1 MIKKILSVVV
11 VAFVW
16 VTLLSAKK
24 VYLFTSFNEPASAGL
39 RLLYSYDGYKW
50 TDLGKIFL
58 KPEIGETKIMRDPS
72 MIQGPDGT
80 FHLVWT
86 CGWKGNRSFGYA
98 SSKDLKNWSAQ
109 REIPVMMH
117 EPEAVNVWAPEIFY
131 DDVNKEFF
139 IVWATTIP
147 NRYAK
152 GAEEEKNNHRLYYT
166 KTKDFKSF
174 TPAALFYEPGFSV
187 IDAMIVKRGRND
199 YVQVVKDNTRP
210 NRNIF
215 VCFGKTPLGP
225 WTNPSPRL
233 TGFLTEGP
241 NCAKVGKDY
250 LIYFDDYKNKRY
262 GAIRT
267 RDFKTFTDI
276 TDVISVPEGHKHGTI
291 LKVKDKVLKEL
302 MK

>member
-1 MIKKILSVVV
+1 MKKYTLTLL
-11 VAFVW
+11 VAFLVFFS
-16 VTLLSAKK
+16 LSAKK
-24 VYLFTSFNEPASAGL
+24 VYLFTSFNEPATEGL
-39 RLLYSYDGYKW
+39 RLLYSHDGYKW
-50 TDLGKIFL
+50 KDLGRIFL
-58 KPEIGETKIMRDPS
+58 KPEVGEKKIMRDPS
-72 MIQGPDGT
+72 MVQGPDGT

-86 CGWKGNRSFGYA
+86 CGWKGDRTFGYA
-98 SSKDLKNWSAQ
+98 SSKDLIHWSAQ

-117 EPEAVNVWAPEIFY
+117 EPDAVNVWAPEIFY
-131 DDVNKEFF
+131 DDENKEYI

-147 NRYAK
+147 FRFAK
-152 GAEEEKNNHRLYYT
+152 GQEEENNNHRLYYT
-166 KTKDFKSF
+166 KTKDFKTF
-174 TPAALFYEPGFSV
+174 TPAALFYDPGFSV
-187 IDAMIVKRGRND
+187 IDAMIVKRGKGD

-241 NCAKVGKDY
+241 NCTKVGKDY
-250 LIYFDDYKNKRY
+250 LIYFDDYKNKCY

-276 TDVISVPEGHKHGTI
+276 NDKISVPEGHKHGTI
-291 LKVKDKVLKEL
+291 LIVDEKVLKGLRE
-302 MK
+302 